1 MNRLKTFLSGLK
13 SSPSSSAASS
23 RLEQLNALID
33 SHPESA
39 NAYYQR
45 GILLAGEYIA
55 PSERH
60 GRYEESDIPQAI
72 ADFNQAIE
80 LDPSFVNAYYQQAN
94 LYFALDID
102 DSTAEHLLETALNID
117 PNNIDCLLLYAD
129 LICCEGVNAYAIEI
143 LDRVIASEPTAKH
156 FFYKARTLMDN
167 GEIAWN
173 ADNFEQGE
181 SLFQAA
187 IEIFQQVTTMD
198 DNEDYLPE
206 ADEYINHCLCVLSS
220 HVYH

>member
-1 MNRLKTFLSGLK
+1 MNRLKNFLNLLK
-13 SSPSSSAASS
+13 TSPDDT
-23 RLEQLNALID
+23 RLEQLNAQI
-33 SHPESA
+33 ESQPNLA
-39 NAYYQR
+39 SAYYQR
-45 GILLAGEYIA
+45 GILLAGEYML
-55 PSERH
+55 PVMHHSRNEQN
-60 GRYEESDIPQAI
+60 DVPQAI
-72 ADFNQAIE
+72 ADFNHAIE
-80 LDPSFVNAYYQQAN
+80 LDPNLVDAYYQLAN

-102 DSTAEHLLETALNID
+102 DHTAQELLEAALNLA

-143 LDRVIASEPTAKH
+143 LDRVIGEDPSAKH

-173 ADNFEQGE
+173 GDNFAQGG

-187 IEIFQQVTTMD
+187 IEIFQQVMIM
-198 DNEDYLPE
+198 EDSEQYQPE
-206 ADEYINHCLCVLSS
+206 AHEYINHCQQVLAN